1 MAENMQKYFPA
12 IRTAQEVLYDIQS
25 SKELRIIFEN
35 WTEKEQREFLD
46 ICTGVRGVKLL
57 YDSFFKEIMNPDT
70 APERLEEFLSLLIGH
85 KVKILKMLPNESG
98 RIASEGSL
106 LIMDIVIELEDGSIA
121 NVEVQKVGYLFPG
134 QRSACY
140 SADLLLRQYKR
151 VKSEKKKSFSYRS
164 GREISL
170 FSLYV

>member
-1 MAENMQKYFPA
+1 M
-12 IRTAQEVLYDIQS
+12 L
-25 SKELRIIFEN
+25 ELIEKRRRRIM
-35 WTEKEQREFLD
+35 EQLRRE
-46 ICTGVRGVKLL
+46 
-57 YDSFFKEIMNPDT
+57 NPDA

-85 KVKILKMLPNESG
+85 RVK
-98 RIASEGSL
+98 
-106 LIMDIVIELEDGSIA
+106 DGSIA

>member
-1 MAENMQKYFPA
+1 MC
-12 IRTAQEVLYDIQS
+12 IRDRPYGGSGGDGRNTAVLTEEDNRTVVL
-25 SKELRIIFEN
+25 ELIEKRRRRIM
-35 WTEKEQREFLD
+35 EQLRRE
-46 ICTGVRGVKLL
+46 
-57 YDSFFKEIMNPDT
+57 NPD
-70 APERLEEFLSLLIGH
+70 AASERLEEFLSLLIGH
-85 KVKILKMLPNESG
+85 RVK
-98 RIASEGSL
+98 
-106 LIMDIVIELEDGSIA
+106 DGSIA

>member
-1 MAENMQKYFPA
+1 
-12 IRTAQEVLYDIQS
+12 
-25 SKELRIIFEN
+25 
-35 WTEKEQREFLD
+35 
-46 ICTGVRGVKLL
+46 
-57 YDSFFKEIMNPDT
+57 MNPDT

>member
-1 MAENMQKYFPA
+1 MPGLVLPA
-12 IRTAQEVLYDIQS
+12 FGDVDLSQVA
-25 SKELRIIFEN
+25 
-35 WTEKEQREFLD
+35 
-46 ICTGVRGVKLL
+46 GRGLMV
-57 YDSFFKEIMNPDT
+57 
-70 APERLEEFLSLLIGH
+70 
-85 KVKILKMLPNESG
+85 V
-98 RIASEGSL
+98 
-106 LIMDIVIELEDGSIA
+106 VVA